1 MRSLSGDFRNW
12 WYDVADF
19 FFPKAMD
26 TAYDQGIRIGA
37 EYAARM
43 ISMEITQ
50 AGEKS
55 DLTKAQAVGYD
66 LAKDA
71 VVIAKRKITAKTGAM
86 L

>member
-1 MRSLSGDFRNW
+1 MRSLSGDLKNW

-19 FFPKAMD
+19 FFPRAMD

-37 EYAARM
+37 EYAARI

-55 DLTKAQAVGYD
+55 NLTKTQAVGYD

-71 VVIAKRKITAKTGAM
+71 VQAAKKKITARTGAM

>member
-1 MRSLSGDFRNW
+1 MRSLRGDLKNW

-19 FFPKAMD
+19 FFPKQMD
-26 TAYDQGIRIGA
+26 TAYEQGIRIGA

-55 DLTKAQAVGYD
+55 DLTKTQAIGYD
-66 LAKDA
+66 LARDA
-71 VVIAKRKITAKTGAM
+71 VVVAKKKIMRKTGAM

>member
-1 MRSLSGDFRNW
+1 MRSLSGNFKNW

-19 FFPKAMD
+19 FFPRAMD

-50 AGEKS
+50 SGEKS
-55 DLTKAQAVGYD
+55 NLTKAQEVGYD
-66 LAKDA
+66 VAKQA
-71 VVIAKRKITAKTGAM
+71 VATAKKKITARTGAM

>member
-1 MRSLSGDFRNW
+1 MRSLRGDLKNW

-19 FFPKAMD
+19 FFPKQMD
-26 TAYDQGIRIGA
+26 TAYEQGIRIGA
-37 EYAARM
+37 ENAARM

-55 DLTKAQAVGYD
+55 DLTKTQAIGYD
-66 LAKDA
+66 LARDA
-71 VVIAKRKITAKTGAM
+71 VIAAKKKIMAKTGAM

>member
-1 MRSLSGDFRNW
+1 MRSLRGDLKNW

-26 TAYDQGIRIGA
+26 IAYDQGIRIGA

-50 AGEKS
+50 SGEKS
-55 DLTKAQAVGYD
+55 DLTKTQAIGYD
-66 LAKDA
+66 LARDA
-71 VVIAKRKITAKTGAM
+71 VIAAKKKIMAKTGAM